1 MNGHDM
7 RTGARYLLL
16 AWLLL
21 CAGTALA
28 QPRAWLDRD
37 AIDAGDSVTLNIETD
52 QPGAEPDY
60 APLQADFILGE
71 RSSGRQVRMANGR
84 VGNIALFGVVLTP
97 RRGGVLAV
105 PALRVGAQVTA
116 PLRLTVQDAP
126 VAGRDGN
133 APAFVETEV
142 DDPHP
147 YVQQSVGVVVR
158 LYYAAQLAS
167 GELDLDTPANASL
180 QRVGNDRSFVREVG
194 GRRYNVVERRFL
206 LVPERSGPLQLAGAR
221 FSGRGV
227 GGLFGDF
234 FGRDNGRLS
243 ARAPDQVLQVR
254 PLPAAAP
261 QPWLPLKELQLR
273 YLTRP
278 QAARAGEALTL
289 EVEARAV
296 GATRAQFPDLPVPSL
311 GDAAQVFA
319 EPVQYDER
327 FDGASPQLTLTRRYA
342 IVPRQP
348 GALSVPGIRLR
359 WWDVAAGQERVA
371 SLPALELQVAPG
383 SAAAAP
389 PPLAQPPVA
398 TPVAGGDA
406 VAVAVP
412 ARPSWLWPGLAAG
425 FALLWL
431 ATLLWGLS
439 RRYPAAV
446 PAGRGTAPVPGG
458 RHALAD
464 LRRALDVGA
473 LDEVAHILVGMGGVG
488 SVDEVIARLD
498 DPAQRQALERM
509 QRARWGGG
517 DDLAQVR
524 ERLREAFRGGP
535 RWRGAAAP
543 EAPVLAPLY
552 PGDR

>member
-1 MNGHDM
+1 MNGQGMH
-7 RTGARYLLL
+7 TGARYLLL

-21 CAGTALA
+21 CAGSVLA

-37 AIDAGDSVTLNIETD
+37 AIGAGDSVTLNIETD

-71 RSSGRQVRMANGR
+71 RSSGRQVRMANGH
-84 VGNIALFGVVLTP
+84 VSNIALFGVVLTP

-105 PALRVGAQVTA
+105 PALRVGAQATA
-116 PLRLTVQDAP
+116 PLRLTVQDVP

-142 DDPHP
+142 DDTHP

-167 GELDLDTPANASL
+167 GELDLDTPADASL
-180 QRVGNDRSFVREVG
+180 QRVGNDRNFVREVG
-194 GRRYNVVERRFL
+194 ERRYNVVERRFL

-227 GGLFGDF
+227 GGFFGDF

-243 ARAPDQVLQVR
+243 ARAPDQTLQVR
-254 PLPAAAP
+254 PLPDAAP

-319 EPVQYDER
+319 EPAQYDER
-327 FDGASPQLTLTRRYA
+327 FDGASPQLTLTRRYS

-348 GALSVPGIRLR
+348 GVLRVPGIRLR
-359 WWDVAAGQERVA
+359 WWDVTAGQERVA
-371 SLPALELQVAPG
+371 SLPALELQVAQG
-383 SAAAAP
+383 SAAASP

-406 VAVAVP
+406 VAVAMP

-439 RRYPAAV
+439 RRCPAAA
-446 PAGRGTAPVPGG
+446 PASRGTAPVPGG

-473 LDEVAHILVGMGGVG
+473 LDEVAHILAGMGGVG
-488 SVDEVIARLD
+488 SMDEVLARLD
-498 DPAQRQALERM
+498 DPTQRQALERM

-517 DDLAQVR
+517 DDLVQVR

-535 RWRGAAAP
+535 RWRGAATP

>member
-126 VAGRDGN
+126 VAGRDDN

-348 GALSVPGIRLR
+348 GALAVPGIRLR
-359 WWDVAAGQERVA
+359 WWDVTAGQERVA

-383 SAAAAP
+383 SAVAAP
-389 PPLAQPPVA
+389 PLAHPPVA

-412 ARPSWLWPGLAAG
+412 ARPSWRWPGLAAG

-439 RRYPAAV
+439 RRRPAAV

-464 LRRALDVGA
+464 LRRVLDVGA